1 MKNSKWTFF
10 IITLLMLTSIACQ
23 DTLPQRSTINPSQ
36 TTDGGDDDDTEE
48 PVEITRPTNDIKW
61 KDDYCICRDGK
72 PVSYNNCGSF
82 CSGKNT
88 NAQDI
93 LYATFS
99 IGTKVQL
106 GGFGSVHG
114 WCTAPLATD
123 QANAKC
129 IIKAKD
135 SSGNVTEIDT
145 AIPSKSNSLTANV
158 SGMLVDNK
166 TYVLTLV
173 EATSGAQSDSVQ
185 IVKFSEDVQT
195 PILGPL
201 KLNPITQYACLI
213 REYSQDSNTGDIYFE
228 NAYRM
233 HFYFQPRTPPTP
245 VTAGVINLICHD
257 IFNPLYGKVD
267 NELYPRFEEAPKTY
281 TLWDSTDP
289 RFYDNDGNGIA
300 EINDIIRQKTIH
312 NGGSIPS
319 GTVFFNQFQWAGAPQ
334 LTDTAGN
341 SSAMANLGY
350 YMAPW
355 IDQTTYRSY
364 CLKDTHYNSSNP
376 LFRALGD
383 VIQVD
388 TEGLY
393 IGVKSGE
400 AFTDSTGTTTTAP
413 DDYILIRETDLKDV
427 WFYKESNGTLKT
439 PTDAN
444 VANVAVYFYY
454 PFNKSAPHIKG
465 PNQKIYRVRGANEL
479 NQDSISRDTTSNTGN
494 SSSQYPPHDRR
505 IGCIPKQ

>member
-1 MKNSKWTFF
+1 MMNSKWTFLLA
-10 IITLLMLTSIACQ
+10 TLFMLLSTVACQ

-36 TTDGGDDDDTEE
+36 TTDGSDPGDDDDT
-48 PVEITRPTNDIKW
+48 PIEITRPTNDIKW
-61 KDDYCICRDGK
+61 KEDYCICKDGK
-72 PVSYNNCGSF
+72 AVSYGNCGAF
-82 CSGKNT
+82 CNGKNT
-88 NAQDI
+88 NGSEI

-99 IGTKVQL
+99 IGTQVQL
-106 GGFGSVHG
+106 GGFGSVFG
-114 WCTAPLATD
+114 WCQPLETDTANP
-123 QANAKC
+123 KC
-129 IIKAKD
+129 VIRAKD
-135 SSGNVTEIDT
+135 ISGNAIDIDA
-145 AIPSKSNSLTANV
+145 AIPTNSNSLTANV
-158 SGMLVDNK
+158 TDLLADNK

-173 EATSGAQSDSVQ
+173 ESTSGAQSNSVQ
-185 IVKFSEDVQT
+185 LVKFSEDVQT

-245 VTAGVINLICHD
+245 VAAGVVNLICHD

-267 NELYPRFEEAPKTY
+267 NELYPRFEESPKTF
-281 TLWDSTDP
+281 TLWDDTDP
-289 RFYDNDGNGIA
+289 RFYDNDGNGVA
-300 EINDIIRQKTIH
+300 EVNDIIRQKTSH
-312 NGGSIPS
+312 YGGSIKA
-319 GTVFFNQFQWAGAPQ
+319 GTVFFNKFQWAGAPE
-334 LTDTAGN
+334 LTNEAGN
-341 SSAMANLGY
+341 SSSVLNLGY

-355 IDQTTYRSY
+355 IDPTTYRSY
-364 CLKDTHYNSSNP
+364 CLQNSHYISSNP

-400 AFTDSTGTTTTAP
+400 SFTDSTGTTTTAP

-427 WFYKESNGTLKT
+427 WFYKDSAGTLKT

-454 PFNKSAPHIKG
+454 PLNKTAPYVKG

-479 NQDSISRDTTSNTGN
+479 NQSGISNDVSNDTGVV
-494 SSSQYPPHDRR
+494 SQYPPHDRR